1 MTLKAMIAAAALALV
16 AALPAAAQEL
26 KFANFA
32 APSHTVTGTIIEK
45 MNAEVSAATGGSVL
59 VKGFHGGELGS
70 GPAEQYVR
78 VLQGAADMA
87 WGLPGYTS
95 SQFPQTMIVELPGVL
110 PPGKAGYDALWDA
123 FDAHLAGEF
132 PGVVPVALW
141 TSEPN
146 IIIMRD
152 KVVRSPADLEGM
164 KMRVAGATAGRIAE
178 ALGGTPVQM
187 PISQVYNAL
196 QTGLVDGVITS
207 GTTLST
213 FNLDEVASAYTLGA
227 PLGRLSFFAVMNEG
241 VYEGLSESARAAV
254 DAAKGR
260 ELSRSA
266 EEGYFAE
273 GDAAIEAA
281 RSAGDNTFVDL
292 SEAEVAAFAE
302 ALSTVTQA
310 YVDEVGGEATRAAM
324 QK

>member
-1 MTLKAMIAAAALALV
+1 MTLKALIAASALGVV
-16 AALPAAAQEL
+16 AALPACAQEL

-32 APSHTVTGTIIEK
+32 APTHTVATTIIDR
-45 MNAEVSAATGGSVL
+45 MNAEISAATEGALS

-110 PPGKAGYDALWDA
+110 PHGKAGYDALWDA
-123 FDAHLAGEF
+123 FDEHLSAEF

-164 KMRVAGATAGRIAE
+164 KMRVAGATAGKIAE
-178 ALGGTPVQM
+178 ALGATPVQM

-207 GTTLST
+207 GTTLSS
-213 FNLDEVASAYTLGA
+213 FNLDEVASAYTIGA
-227 PLGRLSFFAVMNEG
+227 PLGRLSFFAVMNQG
-241 VYEGLSESARAAV
+241 VYEGLSDNARAAI
-254 DAAKGR
+254 DGARGR
-260 ELSRSA
+260 ALSRSA

-281 RSAGDNTFVDL
+281 RAAGDNTFVDL
-292 SEAEVAAFAE
+292 SEAEVAVFAE
-302 ALSTVTQA
+302 ALSAVTQA
-310 YVDEVGGEATRAAM
+310 YVDDVGGEATRAAM